1 MDCFSYVGS
10 VCVLTNLMVIGY
22 LVMHLHAIITMNL
35 KLKKTENEPSI
46 KILMEEDFSII
57 VELTL
62 LVLRSIKTFF
72 LFWNFSFYSLRNMKR
87 KKLRTCYL

>member
-10 VCVLTNLMVIGY
+10 VCVLTNLMIIGY

-35 KLKKTENEPSI
+35 KFNKTENEPSI
-46 KILMEEDFSII
+46 KSLMEKDFSII

-62 LVLRSIKTFF
+62 LVLRSIKH
-72 LFWNFSFYSLRNMKR
+72 FSCFGIFHFIS
-87 KKLRTCYL
+87 